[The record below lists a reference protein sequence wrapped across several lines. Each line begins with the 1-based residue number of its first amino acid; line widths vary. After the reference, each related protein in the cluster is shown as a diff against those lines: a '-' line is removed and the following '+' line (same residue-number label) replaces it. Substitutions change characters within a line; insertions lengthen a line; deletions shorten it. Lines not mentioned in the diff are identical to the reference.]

1 MFDLLHEGCISFE
14 EENKRNQEKNHF
26 CEGKFLTTYSHHLV
40 CKFFSFFGLQYYCL
54 LTLTTAP

>member
-26 CEGKFLTTYSHHLV
+26 REGKFLTTYSHLLV
-40 CKFFSFFGLQYYCL
+40 CKLFSFFGLHYYWL
-54 LTLTTAP
+54 FTLNTAP